1 MVPGWVHFQNY
12 VQHTHFLLTLDVKL
26 KTRWAITGSW
36 EPLVLFSIQVSCFVL
51 THPTQMVTCYIA
63 VIYRPLSY
71 APSSVS
77 VCNTLFWKKT
87 GPLEPN
93 FIGNFQLMVR
103 CLPNLCWFFLIGNAQ
118 QKHETLIKGCL
129 LFLCMQH
136 LLFNWCWWFYLSVHF
151 KQSSLCSIQQSLYG
165 FYSS

>member
-1 MVPGWVHFQNY
+1 MGPFSKLCA
-12 VQHTHFLLTLDVKL
+12 TH
-26 KTRWAITGSW
+26 
-36 EPLVLFSIQVSCFVL
+36 PFSINFRCQIENQVSDYRLLGASSFIFYPTFMFLL

-63 VIYRPLSY
+63 VTYRHLSY

-77 VCNTLFWKKT
+77 VRSSLFWKKT

-103 CLPNLCWFFLIGNAQ
+103 CLPNLCWFFFIGNAQ
-118 QKHETLIKGCL
+118 QKHEALIKGCL

-151 KQSSLCSIQQSLYG
+151 IQFSLCIIQQSLYG
-165 FYSS
+165 FYSF